1 MKHALFAFA
10 FLGLFNLG
18 CSGDDGSD
26 DGHEP
31 SGATSISFQVAFA
44 DAQNG
49 NALEGVEICA
59 AGRDDVPCATSDANG
74 AVQLDLPANSEL
86 MLRCQSATHGPAYM
100 TLAIGEDDMDVG
112 KFGLLA
118 KTSQTLLMALSGA
131 KDTKNHGTITV
142 NVYTDL
148 VKRDERVAG
157 GSATV
162 FPDTGKPAVYV
173 SDSKIP
179 DPSLQAMTLGGPGV
193 FVDVPPGDAVVTFSH
208 PSVVCGPGFG
218 WPTDDALSLATQ
230 VFPGAISNVTFVCP
244 K

>member
-1 MKHALFAFA
+1 MKHALFVLV
-10 FLGLFNLG
+10 FLGLAMMG
-18 CSGDDGSD
+18 CSGDDGASED
-26 DGHEP
+26 QGKTP
-31 SGATSISFQVAFA
+31 VTSIDFQVAFA

-74 AVQLDLPANSEL
+74 SVALALPADSQL

-100 TLAIGEDDMDVG
+100 TLALGQDDMDVG
-112 KFGLLA
+112 KFGLLN
-118 KTSQTLLMALSGA
+118 KTSQNLLLALSGA
-131 KDTKNHGTITV
+131 EDTADHGAITV

-157 GSATV
+157 GAATL

-173 SDSKIP
+173 SDKKLP
-179 DPSLQAMTLGGPGV
+179 DPTLEAMTLGGPGV
-193 FVDVPPGDAVVTFSH
+193 FVDVPPGEAVVTFSH
-208 PSVVCGPGFG
+208 PSMICEPGFG
-218 WPTDDALSLATQ
+218 WPTEDPLSLATE